1 MIRQVI
7 LRKINILLKGTNF
20 CKKYYRYCIQ
30 VLKIQAYES
39 TSIKVWMIRIKQASE
54 IKVLKGSGHVANFSF
69 PVIECTLKKKN
80 EFGAAGIVHRVKG
93 DGAAF
98 QIQLVCPLIWFWM
111 QQVILIN

>member
-69 PVIECTLKKKN
+69 PVIECTIKKKKRVWSCWYCAQ
-80 EFGAAGIVHRVKG
+80 GKRRWCCIPDTTCVSSDMVLDAAGN
-93 DGAAF
+93 
-98 QIQLVCPLIWFWM
+98 PY
-111 QQVILIN
+111 